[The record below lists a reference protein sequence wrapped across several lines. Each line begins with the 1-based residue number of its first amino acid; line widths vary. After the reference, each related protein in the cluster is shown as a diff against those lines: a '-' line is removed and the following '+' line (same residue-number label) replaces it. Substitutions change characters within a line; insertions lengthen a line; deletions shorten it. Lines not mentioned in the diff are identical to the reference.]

1 MKWGRVE
8 RVLPFL
14 LPILGGAGVLAAVC
28 GGVEALARKGP
39 LAGERGRKAVH
50 VLGGSVTAVLPL
62 WLSATQVTFLALSVF
77 ASFVASRRLRLLRCV
92 HGGPDRGAGE
102 LVYCAAVAVVAAT
115 VGVGAAFV
123 AAILTLS
130 YADAGAALVGERFGR
145 HRLPKPLASKTWS
158 GSLSCLVIAAAANAA
173 VLSGAHTGTLLS
185 ATGLSG
191 VLLLGVGAA
200 AAEAVPRRGWD
211 NLSVPVTV
219 AAGWVLLFG
228 T

>member
-1 MKWGRVE
+1 M
-8 RVLPFL
+8 RVLAFL
-14 LPILGGAGVLAAVC
+14 LPILSGAAVLAAVC

-62 WLSATQVTFLALSVF
+62 WLSATQVFVLALGVL
-77 ASFVASRRLRLLRCV
+77 ASFVVSRRLRLLRCV

-102 LVYCAAVAVVAAT
+102 LVFCAAVAVVAAT

-130 YADAGAALVGERFGR
+130 YADAGAALIGARFGR
-145 HRLPKPLASKTWS
+145 RRLPKPLAGKTWV
-158 GSLSCLVIAAAANAA
+158 GSLSCLAIAVAANAA
-173 VLSGAHTGTLLS
+173 VLNGARTGTLLS
-185 ATGLSG
+185 PADLAG

-200 AAEAVPRRGWD
+200 VAEAAARKGWD